1 MAAQLS
7 PVGALARS
15 ADYDRYLSA
24 VFAPAAR
31 REALFALIAFNH
43 EIARIP
49 EAVSEPMLGRIRLQW
64 WREVLDAV
72 YAGEP
77 TRRHEVALP
86 LADAIRDCGLERAPF
101 DALLD
106 AREADLEEEGPADL
120 AALERYAAATGGSL
134 TVLMVQAAGVDSG
147 PALEVGR
154 QVGTAWALVGTLR
167 AAPHAAAQGRVT
179 LPADLLAKAGIA
191 ADDLRAGR
199 GFERFAG
206 VAEPVAGR
214 AAALARRGTAGP
226 ARGAPAG
233 LGRAADRSPRRSLS
247 CAPAPRRVGPARPTR
262 GLRPAPQAGGDAG
275 GFHRRSILTHLF
287 RPQQRGPLPAS
298 GRGRLARARPS
309 RPCARAWAP
318 GPQAAGTGRS

>member
-1 MAAQLS
+1 MRPALS
-7 PVGALARS
+7 SVGALARA

-77 TRRHEVALP
+77 ARRHEVAVP
-86 LADAIRDCGLERAPF
+86 LADAIRACTLDRAPF

-106 AREADLEEEGPADL
+106 AREAELESEGPADL

-134 TVLMVQAAGVDSG
+134 TELMVRVSGADSG
-147 PALEVGR
+147 EALEAGR
-154 QVGTAWALVGTLR
+154 QVGAAWALIGTLR
-167 AAPHAAAQGRVT
+167 AAPHAAAQGRLT

-199 GFERFAG
+199 GFERFAT
-206 VAEPVAGR
+206 VAQPVAGR
-214 AAALARRGTAGP
+214 AEDLLAAARQARRAVPRQALSVLLIARLADLYLAR
-226 ARGAPAG
+226 
-233 LGRAADRSPRRSLS
+233 LRSANWDPRD
-247 CAPAPRRVGPARPTR
+247 PRVVC
-262 GLRPAPQAGGDAG
+262 
-275 GFHRRSILTHLF
+275 
-287 RPQQRGPLPAS
+287 GPL
-298 GRGRLARARPS
+298 RK
-309 RPCARAWAP
+309 
-318 GPQAAGTGRS
+318 QAAMLAGAVFGRY

>member
-1 MAAQLS
+1 MTPALS
-7 PVGALARS
+7 PVGALARA

-64 WREVLDAV
+64 WREVLDAA

-86 LADAIRDCGLERAPF
+86 LADAIRACGLDRAPF
-101 DALLD
+101 NALLD

-120 AALERYAAATGGSL
+120 AALERYAAATGGNL
-134 TVLMVQAAGVDSG
+134 TQLMLQAAGTDSG
-147 PALEVGR
+147 PALEAAG
-154 QVGTAWALVGTLR
+154 QVGTAWALIGTLR
-167 AAPHAAAQGRVT
+167 TAPHAAAQGRVT

-199 GFERFAG
+199 GFERFAT
-206 VAEPVAGR
+206 VAQPVAGR
-214 AAALARRGTAGP
+214 AADLLAAARQARRAVPRQCFGVLLI
-226 ARGAPAG
+226 AR
-233 LGRAADRSPRRSLS
+233 LTDLYRVRLRRAAWDPRD
-247 CAPAPRRVGPARPTR
+247 PRVTC
-262 GLRPAPQAGGDAG
+262 
-275 GFHRRSILTHLF
+275 
-287 RPQQRGPLPAS
+287 GPLRKQAAMLAGALS
-298 GRGRLARARPS
+298 GRY
-309 RPCARAWAP
+309 
-318 GPQAAGTGRS
+318 

>member
-1 MAAQLS
+1 MAPSLS
-7 PVGALARS
+7 AVGALARA

-64 WREVLDAV
+64 WREVLDAA

-77 TRRHEVALP
+77 ARRHEVAVP
-86 LADAIRDCGLERAPF
+86 LADAIRTRALDRAPF
-101 DALLD
+101 DALLE
-106 AREADLEEEGPADL
+106 AREADLEEDGPADL
-120 AALERYAAATGGSL
+120 AALERYAAGTGGAL
-134 TVLMVQAAGVDSG
+134 TELMMAASGVGTG
-147 PALEVGR
+147 PALEAGR

-179 LPADLLAKAGIA
+179 LPADLLTQAGIA

-199 GFERFAG
+199 AFEHFGA

-214 AAALARRGTAGP
+214 AVGLLSAARQTRRAVPRAGRSVLLIARLADLYLVRLRRAAWDPRDPRMACGP
-226 ARGAPAG
+226 LRKQAAMLSGAL
-233 LGRAADRSPRRSLS
+233 LGRY
-247 CAPAPRRVGPARPTR
+247 
-262 GLRPAPQAGGDAG
+262 
-275 GFHRRSILTHLF
+275 
-287 RPQQRGPLPAS
+287 
-298 GRGRLARARPS
+298 
-309 RPCARAWAP
+309 
-318 GPQAAGTGRS
+318 